1 MPHIGNIPIS
11 KRGIVFLDERL
22 GNVGHVQMDTAL
34 FQKAW
39 CNFSNVLLGFGYCPA
54 KTDRVAEGYFYQK
67 GMLQVV
73 LNVALVA
80 TYRTQN

>member
-1 MPHIGNIPIS
+1 MKGWAMLGMCKWTLHS
-11 KRGIVFLDERL
+11 FKRHGATFQMCCLDLDIV
-22 GNVGHVQMDTAL
+22 
-34 FQKAW
+34 
-39 CNFSNVLLGFGYCPA
+39 PA